1 MLSGKLGGYMHKSKW
16 YAVGGAIITLTAIFA
31 IVHGDLVLA
40 APLFLIGA
48 FICLRAHGEWK
59 RENA

>member
-1 MLSGKLGGYMHKSKW
+1 MLSGKHGGYMHKSKW

-31 IVHGDLVLA
+31 NVHGDVGLA

-48 FICLRAHGEWK
+48 FICVRAHREGK
-59 RENA
+59 RENS